1 MEYTLSV
8 FTENKVGLLNR
19 ITIIFTRR
27 NLNIESLT
35 TSESEVEGIH
45 RFNIVVKTSLEMV
58 KKVVGQLEK
67 QVEVVKAYYHAA
79 DEVASAE
86 LALYKIGP
94 EAMQQTKALEKII
107 YENRARLMSASATYL
122 VIEKTGSK
130 EGIQKLFK
138 ELEPFGILEFSR
150 SGQIS
155 VARTNNHI
163 SKYLSQ

>member
-58 KKVVGQLEK
+58 KKVIGQLEK
-67 QVEVVKAYYHAA
+67 QIEVVKAYYHAA

-86 LALYKIGP
+86 LALYKIAP
-94 EAMQQTKALEKII
+94 SAMQQSEVLEKII
-107 YENRARLMSASATYL
+107 YENRARMMSATANYM

-138 ELEPFGILEFSR
+138 QLEPFGILEFSR
-150 SGQIS
+150 SGQIFVS
-155 VARTNNHI
+155 RLDYDLTKI
-163 SKYLSQ
+163 KI